1 MDKNIS
7 SFVDLCGGEFGRKV
21 AYTYVDEITKDNV
34 VSVVGKAISVL
45 NHNRPMIKY
54 LHRYYRGD
62 QPILYRQKAVRPE
75 INNRTVEN
83 HALEIV
89 RFKTS
94 QTYGEPIQYVSRKTD
109 KAINDAVDRLNDYM
123 RDAHKQA
130 RDIELGTWQSSV
142 GTAYKAV
149 LKVKGNCIT
158 PFRLNVLSPMNTIMV
173 YSGNDGRDM
182 LSIQQLKDEQGQQ
195 FFQCYSDAHFFT
207 IKDGKVADCG
217 INGFGGIPIV
227 EYPNNPDRLSDI
239 EIVITMLDQIN
250 KMQSDR
256 MNGIEQFVQAL
267 MLFKNCDINKDQFVE
282 MCQLGA
288 IDVKDSNQGVQSDVK
303 IMTEELNQEQTQVA
317 KDDVYRQV
325 LVVEGMP
332 DRQQNTGGDTGQAVY
347 LRNGW
352 DFAEQRAKLD
362 EPFTIEAE
370 KKHVFVVLN
379 IIKQST
385 NDVKLSVRDFDV
397 KITRNSTDNML
408 VKAQSLDYLLKNKI
422 HPLIAL
428 TTCGLFG
435 DPEKV
440 WTMSKPYIDTVMK
453 TQAQLDAEAEKERA
467 FKLLETQKNNEKVK
481 TGGAE

>member
-1 MDKNIS
+1 MNS
-7 SFVDLCGGEFGRKV
+7 ESFIEKCRGRFGRKI
-21 AYTYVDEITKDNV
+21 AYTYVDEITVNNV
-34 VSVVGKAISVL
+34 VSVVGKAVSIL
-45 NHNRPMIKY
+45 NFNRSLIQY
-54 LHRYYRGD
+54 LHSYYLGD

-75 INNRTVEN
+75 INNRTEEN

-94 QTYGEPIQYVSRKTD
+94 QTYGEPIQYVSRKPD
-109 KAINDAVDRLNDYM
+109 KKINEAVDRLNDYM

-142 GTAYKAV
+142 GTAYKAA
-149 LKVKGNCIT
+149 LKVKGDCPV

-173 YSGNDGRDM
+173 YSGHDGRDM
-182 LSIQQLKDEQGQQ
+182 LSIQQLKNEHDEQY
-195 FFQCYSDAHFFT
+195 FQCFSDRHYFI
-207 IKDGKVADCG
+207 IKNGSVTESG
-217 INGFGGIPIV
+217 INGLGGIPIT
-227 EYPNNPDRLSDI
+227 EYPNNPDRLSDV

-256 MNGIEQFVQAL
+256 MNGIEQFVQAF
-267 MLFKNCDINKDQFVE
+267 MLFKNCEINKAQFVE

-288 IDVKDSNQGVQSDVK
+288 IQVKDSNQGVQSDVK
-303 IMTEELNQEQTQVA
+303 IMSDELNQEQTQVA

-370 KKHVFVVLN
+370 KKHVAIVLN
-379 IIKQST
+379 IIKQTT
-385 NDVKLSVRDFDV
+385 NDIDLSVRDFDV

-440 WTMSKPYIDTVMK
+440 WTLSKPYIDTIMK
-453 TQAQLDAEAEKERA
+453 TQGQLDAETEKEHSL
-467 FKLLETQKNNEKVK
+467 KLLEIQRNNETVK

>member
-7 SFVDLCGGEFGRKV
+7 SFTDLCGGEFGRKV
-21 AYTYVDEITKDNV
+21 AYTYVDEITRENV

-45 NHNRPMIKY
+45 NYNRPMIKY

-62 QPILYRQKAVRPE
+62 QPILYRQKTVRPE
-75 INNRTVEN
+75 INNKTVEN

-94 QTYGEPIQYVSRKTD
+94 QTYGEPIQYVSRKPDQATNDSVD
-109 KAINDAVDRLNDYM
+109 KLNDYM

-149 LKVKGNCIT
+149 LKVKGNSIA

-182 LSIQQLKDEQGQQ
+182 LSIQQLKNEQGQQ
-195 FFQCYSDAHFFT
+195 YYQCYSDTHFF
-207 IKDGKVADCG
+207 IVKDGKLTDSG
-217 INGFGGIPIV
+217 LNGFNGIPIV

-239 EIVITMLDQIN
+239 EIAITMLDQIN

-256 MNGIEQFVQAL
+256 MNGIEQFVQAF
-267 MLFKNCDINKDQFVE
+267 MLFKNCEINKDQFVE

-288 IDVKDSNQGVQSDVK
+288 IQVKDSNQGVQSEVK
-303 IMTEELNQEQTQVA
+303 IMSEELNQEQTQVA

-370 KKHVFVVLN
+370 KKHVFIVLN
-379 IIKQST
+379 IIKQTT
-385 NDVKLSVRDFDV
+385 NDIDLSVRDFDV

-440 WTMSKPYIDTVMK
+440 WTMSKPYIDTMMK
-453 TQAQLDAEAEKERA
+453 TQEQLDAETEKLRA
-467 FKLLETQKNNEKVK
+467 YELLKSKSNSTVE

>member
-1 MDKNIS
+1 MNKLSYIDICKGS
-7 SFVDLCGGEFGRKV
+7 FGRKV
-21 AYTYVDEITKDNV
+21 AYTGASVITPENV
-34 VSVVGKAISVL
+34 LKIVGKAVSVL
-45 NHNRPMIKY
+45 NYNRPFIRY
-54 LHRYYRGD
+54 LHDYYMGD
-62 QPILYRQKAVRPE
+62 QPILYREKPVRPE

-89 RFKTS
+89 RFKAG
-94 QTYGEPIQYVSRKTD
+94 QTYGEPIQYVSRKKD
-109 KAINDAVDRLNDYM
+109 DAINKAVDTFNDYM

-142 GTAYKAV
+142 GTAYKAT
-149 LKVKGNCIT
+149 LKAGKNNSV
-158 PFRLNVLSPMNTIMV
+158 PFRIHVPTPMNTIIV
-173 YSGNDGRDM
+173 YSLEDGRDM
-182 LSIQQLKDEQGQQ
+182 LSIQQLKDENEQQ
-195 FFQCYSDAHFFT
+195 YYSCFSEDKYFIIRNGRVT
-207 IKDGKVADCG
+207 QSGP
-217 INGFGGIPIV
+217 NGFGGIPIT

-239 EIVITMLDQIN
+239 EIVITALDQMN

-256 MNGIEQFVQAL
+256 MNGIEQFVQAF
-267 MLFKNCDINKDQFVE
+267 MLFKNCEISKDEFIE
-282 MCQLGA
+282 MSQLGA
-288 IDVKDSNQGVQSDVK
+288 IQVKDSANNNQSDVK
-303 IMTEELNQEQTQVA
+303 LMTAELNQEQTQVS

-362 EPFTIEAE
+362 EPFIIEAE
-370 KKHVFVVLN
+370 KKHCQIVLN
-379 IIKQST
+379 IIKQT
-385 NDVKLSVRDFDV
+385 INDVQLTIRDFDV

-408 VKAQSLDYLLKNKI
+408 VKAQSLEYLLRNKI

-440 WTMSKPYIDTVMK
+440 WVMSQPYMDTIFK
-453 TQAQLDAEAEKERA
+453 TREQLDIETEKERA
-467 FKLLETQKNNEKVK
+467 FELLKNQSNNSTVK
-481 TGGAE
+481 TGEA

>member
-7 SFVDLCGGEFGRKV
+7 SFVDLCGGEFGRRV
-21 AYTYVDEITKDNV
+21 AYTYVDEITTENV
-34 VSVVGKAISVL
+34 VSVVGKAVSVL
-45 NHNRPMIKY
+45 NYNRPMIKY

-62 QPILYRQKAVRPE
+62 QPILYRQKTVRPE
-75 INNRTVEN
+75 INNKTEEN

-94 QTYGEPIQYVSRKTD
+94 QTYGEPIQYVSRKPDQATNDSVD
-109 KAINDAVDRLNDYM
+109 KLNDYM

-142 GTAYKAV
+142 GTSYKAA
-149 LKVKGNCIT
+149 LKARGNCIT
-158 PFRLNVLSPMNTIMV
+158 PFRLNVLSPMNTVMV

-182 LSIQQLKDEQGQQ
+182 LSIQQLKNEKGEQY
-195 FFQCYSDAHFFT
+195 FQCYSDTHYFI
-207 IKDGKVADCG
+207 IKDGKVTDSG

-256 MNGIEQFVQAL
+256 MNGIEQFVQAF
-267 MLFKNCDINKDQFVE
+267 MLFKNCEINKDQFVE

-288 IDVKDSNQGVQSDVK
+288 IQVKDSSQGVQSEVK
-303 IMTEELNQEQTQVA
+303 IMSEELNQEQTQVA

-379 IIKQST
+379 IIKQTT
-385 NDVKLSVRDFDV
+385 NDIDLSVRDFDV

-440 WTMSKPYIDTVMK
+440 WTMSKPYIDTMMK
-453 TQAQLDAEAEKERA
+453 TQEQLDAETEKLRA
-467 FKLLETQKNNEKVK
+467 YELLKSKSNSTVE

>member
-1 MDKNIS
+1 MNS
-7 SFVDLCGGEFGRKV
+7 ESFIEKCRGRFGRKI
-21 AYTYVDEITKDNV
+21 AYTYVDEITINNV
-34 VSVVGKAISVL
+34 VSVVGKAVSIL
-45 NHNRPMIKY
+45 NFNRSLIQY
-54 LHRYYRGD
+54 LHSYYLGD

-75 INNRTVEN
+75 INNRTEEN

-94 QTYGEPIQYVSRKTD
+94 QTYGEPIQYVSRKPD
-109 KAINDAVDRLNDYM
+109 KKINEAVDRLNDYM

-142 GTAYKAV
+142 GTAYKAA
-149 LKVKGNCIT
+149 LKVKGDCPV

-173 YSGNDGRDM
+173 YSGHDGRDM
-182 LSIQQLKDEQGQQ
+182 LSIQQLKNEHDEQY
-195 FFQCYSDAHFFT
+195 FQCFSDRHYFI
-207 IKDGKVADCG
+207 IKNGSVTESG
-217 INGFGGIPIV
+217 INGLGGIPIT
-227 EYPNNPDRLSDI
+227 EYPNNPDRLSDV

-256 MNGIEQFVQAL
+256 MNGIEQFVQAF
-267 MLFKNCDINKDQFVE
+267 MLFKNCEINKAQFVE

-288 IDVKDSNQGVQSDVK
+288 IQVKDSNQGVQSDVK
-303 IMTEELNQEQTQVA
+303 IMSDELNQEQTQVA

-370 KKHVFVVLN
+370 KKHVAIVLN
-379 IIKQST
+379 IIKQTT
-385 NDVKLSVRDFDV
+385 NDIDLSVRDFDV

-440 WTMSKPYIDTVMK
+440 WTLSKPYIDTIMK
-453 TQAQLDAEAEKERA
+453 TQGQLDAETEKEHSL
-467 FKLLETQKNNEKVK
+467 KLLEIQRNNETVK

>member
-7 SFVDLCGGEFGRKV
+7 SFTDLCGGEFGRKV
-21 AYTYVDEITKDNV
+21 AYTYVDEITRENV

-45 NHNRPMIKY
+45 NYNRPMIKY

-62 QPILYRQKAVRPE
+62 QPILYRQKTVRPE
-75 INNRTVEN
+75 INNKTEEN

-94 QTYGEPIQYVSRKTD
+94 QTYGEPIQYVSRKPD
-109 KAINDAVDRLNDYM
+109 KATNDAVDRLNDYM

-142 GTAYKAV
+142 GTAYKAA
-149 LKVKGNCIT
+149 LKIKGNCIA

-173 YSGNDGRDM
+173 YSGKDGRDM
-182 LSIQQLKDEQGQQ
+182 LSIQQLKDEEGLQYY
-195 FFQCYSDAHFFT
+195 QCYSDTHFFV
-207 IKDGKVADCG
+207 IRNGKVMDSG

-256 MNGIEQFVQAL
+256 MNGIEQFVQAF
-267 MLFKNCDINKDQFVE
+267 MLFKNCEINKDQFVE

-288 IDVKDSNQGVQSDVK
+288 IQVKDSNQGVQSEVK
-303 IMTEELNQEQTQVA
+303 IMSEELNQEQTQVA

-379 IIKQST
+379 IIKQTT
-385 NDVKLSVRDFDV
+385 NDVELSVRDFDV

-440 WTMSKPYIDTVMK
+440 WTMSKPYIDTMMK
-453 TQAQLDAEAEKERA
+453 TQEQLDAEAEKERA
-467 FKLLETQKNNEKVK
+467 LKLLEIQRNNEAVK
-481 TGGAE
+481 TREAE